1 MQRKKLLA
9 LEINKNRADVPAMQ
23 AVVEF
28 QHKDKYGNYTT
39 HEYNYVYDA
48 FIDEST
54 GEKTLIVDMFKPAPG
69 AEFLYRLFIGKNKQG
84 DDKWFI
90 VKSDGTVSESSLPVD
105 YYCRYCRR
113 FYYQFSADTDKVID
127 EYLSD
132 TKSYAKSY
140 AKGKGIKKIIAWQK
154 AVRQK
159 RLKDK
164 YQKIKDSISYELAE
178 IRPLP
183 QSVHKW
189 IDNTVMAYSRYM
201 FYDANG
207 KKQTTARCSCC
218 GNTVTINKVCSGDK
232 VTCPSC
238 NKKCTAKPYRK
249 YLNSNGFCN
258 RETIMYLQPFK
269 GTRFCVREF
278 MVVYIYTHGRINPHI
293 RIKELVR
300 TTCDFD
306 GQEMRVQEQYTYDE
320 DYKGGDW
327 RKGFCKSVDSSLQ
340 LYPGTLNKIFK
351 RVKGFNKWH
360 IDYGKI
366 ARLCNPIAF
375 EKLYNAVN
383 QVASLNNIIDN
394 GLINLAR
401 DVITYTYRCT
411 EFDLAK
417 GSLRKS
423 FGITKDD
430 LKILKQL
437 NPKLYE
443 FKLYKAYKQTGRKI
457 DIEELKEFFA
467 IRSMIDCD
475 VNDMLRILEYSSLR
489 KFCKFFRKWESE
501 NCTSQDKDS
510 WWDPRRAFFRDYKDY
525 IENATLLEYDLS
537 NLEVLY
543 PKNFKQAHDLASD
556 IVNDKNF
563 SEGELPQIARQYEK
577 YSNLYSYEDKD
588 FCIMP
593 PIRHNDL
600 KDEGKTLCHC
610 VATYAKRV
618 ATGKTIIL
626 FVRKT
631 SEKEKPY
638 FTLEL
643 NPVTLRIEQCRG
655 FENCSYPNEVK
666 KFMDKWYKTKIEPLI
681 RSKGKCQTTA
691 T

>member
-9 LEINKNRADVPAMQ
+9 LPLNKNREDVPVMQ

-28 QHKDKYGNYTT
+28 QHTDPWGNNYISNK
-39 HEYNYVYDA
+39 YNYVYDA
-48 FIDEST
+48 FLDTST
-54 GEKTLIVDMFKPAPG
+54 GENTLIVDVFSPAPD
-69 AEFLYRLFIGKNKQG
+69 AKFCYRLLIGKNKQG
-84 DDKWFI
+84 NDKWLTI
-90 VKSDGTVSESSLPVD
+90 DSKGEVSEKSLYMG
-105 YYCRYCRR
+105 YYYNK
-113 FYYQFSADTDKVID
+113 FYYPFSAETDKIID
-127 EYLSD
+127 DYLAD
-132 TKSYAKSY
+132 TSSY
-140 AKGKGIKKIIAWQK
+140 AKGKGIEKIIAWQS

-183 QSVHKW
+183 QAVYKW

-207 KKQTTARCSCC
+207 KKQTTARCSVC
-218 GNTVTINKVCSGDK
+218 GNEVTINKVRSGDK
-232 VTCPSC
+232 VTCPVC
-238 NKKCTAKPYRK
+238 HKKCTAKPYRK

-269 GTRFCVREF
+269 GTRFCAREF
-278 MVVYIYTHGRINPHI
+278 VIEYDYSYGRIKPVI
-293 RIKELVR
+293 SMQELSR

-327 RKGFCKSVDSSLQ
+327 RKDFCRSVNSSLP

-360 IDYGKI
+360 IDYGRI
-366 ARLCNPIAF
+366 ARLCNPVGC
-375 EKLYNAVN
+375 ENLYNAVN

-443 FKLYKAYKQTGRKI
+443 FKLYKAYKQAGRKI

-489 KFCKFFRKWESE
+489 KFCQFFRRWENG
-501 NCTSQDKDS
+501 NCAKQYDS
-510 WWDPRRAFFRDYKDY
+510 YYWDPRRTFFRDYKDY

-593 PIRHNDL
+593 PVRHNDL

-643 NPVTLRIEQCRG
+643 NPVTLGIEQCRG

-666 KFMDKWYKTKIEPLI
+666 KFMDKWYKTKIESLK
-681 RSKGKCQTTA
+681 RSKEKCQTTA
-691 T
+691 A

>member
-1 MQRKKLLA
+1 MQKKKLTA
-9 LEINKNRADVPAMQ
+9 LPIDKNREDVPVMQ

-28 QHKDKYGNYTT
+28 QHTDLWGNNYTSNK
-39 HEYNYVYDA
+39 YNYVYDA
-48 FIDEST
+48 FLDTSA
-54 GEKTLIVDMFKPAPG
+54 GENTLIVDVFSPAPD
-69 AEFLYRLFIGKNKQG
+69 AKFCYRLLIGKNKQG
-84 DDKWFI
+84 NDKWFI
-90 VKSDGTVSESSLPVD
+90 IDSKGEVSERSLD
-105 YYCRYCRR
+105 GGCYYNK
-113 FYYQFSADTDKVID
+113 FYYPFSAETDKVID
-127 EYLSD
+127 DYLAD
-132 TKSYAKSY
+132 TSSY
-140 AKGKGIKKIIAWQK
+140 AKGKGIEKIIAWQK

-159 RLKDK
+159 RFKDK

-183 QSVHKW
+183 QAVHKW

-201 FYDANG
+201 FYDSNG
-207 KKQTTARCSCC
+207 KKQTTAKCSVC
-218 GNTVTINKVCSGDK
+218 GNEVTINKVRSGDK
-232 VTCPSC
+232 VTCPAC
-238 NKKCTAKPYRK
+238 HKKCTAKPYRK

-258 RETIMYLQPFK
+258 RKTIMYLQPFK
-269 GTRFCVREF
+269 GTRFCAREF
-278 MVVYIYTHGRINPHI
+278 VIEYDYSYGRIKPVI
-293 RIKELVR
+293 SMQELSR

-306 GQEMRVQEQYTYDE
+306 GQEMRAQEQYTYDE

-327 RKGFCKSVDSSLQ
+327 RKDFCRSVNSSLP

-360 IDYGKI
+360 IDYGRI
-366 ARLCNPIAF
+366 ARLCNPVGC
-375 EKLYNAVN
+375 ENLYNAVN

-510 WWDPRRAFFRDYKDY
+510 WWDPRRTFFRDYKDY

-593 PIRHNDL
+593 PVRHNDL

-643 NPVTLRIEQCRG
+643 NPVTLRIKQCRG

-681 RSKGKCQTTA
+681 RSKEKCQTTA
-691 T
+691 A

>member
-9 LEINKNRADVPAMQ
+9 LEINKNRADIPVMQ

-39 HEYNYVYDA
+39 HKYNYVYDA

-54 GEKTLIVDMFKPAPG
+54 GEKTLIIDMFKLAPV

-105 YYCRYCRR
+105 YYCRQ
-113 FYYQFSADTDKVID
+113 FYYPFSADTDNVID

-132 TKSYAKSY
+132 TKSYAK
-140 AKGKGIKKIIAWQK
+140 GKGIRKIIAWQK

-201 FYDANG
+201 FYDANS
-207 KKQTTARCSCC
+207 KKQTTARCSVC
-218 GNTVTINKVCSGDK
+218 GNEVTIKNVRSGDK
-232 VTCPSC
+232 VTCPIC
-238 NKKCTAKPYRK
+238 HKKCTAKPYRK

-269 GTRFCVREF
+269 GTRFCAREF
-278 MVVYIYTHGRINPHI
+278 IVNYAYIQGRIKP
-293 RIKELVR
+293 RIIMQELSR

-306 GQEMRVQEQYTYDE
+306 GQEMRVQEQYTYDKN
-320 DYKGGDW
+320 YKGGDW
-327 RKGFCKSVDSSLQ
+327 RKDFCRSVNLSLP

-360 IDYGKI
+360 IDYGRI
-366 ARLCNPIAF
+366 ARLCNPVGC
-375 EKLYNAVN
+375 ENLYNAVN

-437 NPKLYE
+437 NPKLCE

-457 DIEELKEFFA
+457 DIEELKEFFV

-475 VNDMLRILEYSSLR
+475 VNDILRILEYSSLR
-489 KFCKFFRKWESE
+489 KFCQFFRRWESE
-501 NCTSQDKDS
+501 NCAKPYDNYYYWDS
-510 WWDPRRAFFRDYKDY
+510 RRTFFRDYKDY

-556 IVNDKNF
+556 IVNDKKF

-593 PIRHNDL
+593 PRRHNDL
-600 KDEGKTLCHC
+600 KNEGKTLCHC
-610 VATYAKRV
+610 VATYAKKV
-618 ATGKTIIL
+618 ATEKTIIL

-666 KFMDKWYKTKIEPLI
+666 KFMDKWYKTKIEPLK
-681 RSKGKCQTTA
+681 RSKEKCQTA
-691 T
+691 AA

>member
-1 MQRKKLLA
+1 
-9 LEINKNRADVPAMQ
+9 
-23 AVVEF
+23 
-28 QHKDKYGNYTT
+28 
-39 HEYNYVYDA
+39 
-48 FIDEST
+48 
-54 GEKTLIVDMFKPAPG
+54 
-69 AEFLYRLFIGKNKQG
+69 
-84 DDKWFI
+84 
-90 VKSDGTVSESSLPVD
+90 
-105 YYCRYCRR
+105 
-113 FYYQFSADTDKVID
+113 
-127 EYLSD
+127 
-132 TKSYAKSY
+132 
-140 AKGKGIKKIIAWQK
+140 
-154 AVRQK
+154 
-159 RLKDK
+159 
-164 YQKIKDSISYELAE
+164 
-178 IRPLP
+178 
-183 QSVHKW
+183 
-189 IDNTVMAYSRYM
+189 MAYSRYM
-201 FYDANG
+201 FYDANS
-207 KKQTTARCSCC
+207 KKQTTARCSVC
-218 GNTVTINKVCSGDK
+218 GNEVTINKVRSGDK
-232 VTCPSC
+232 VTCPVC
-238 NKKCTAKPYRK
+238 HKKCTAKPYRK

-269 GTRFCVREF
+269 GTRFCAREF
-278 MVVYIYTHGRINPHI
+278 IIEYYYDCGRINPYI

-327 RKGFCKSVDSSLQ
+327 QKGFYKSVNSSLQ

-383 QVASLNNIIDN
+383 KVASLNNIINN

-401 DVITYTYRCT
+401 DVITYRYNGNIDGY
-411 EFDLAK
+411 DLTK
-417 GSLRKS
+417 GSLSKS

-430 LKILKQL
+430 LKILKHL
-437 NPKLYE
+437 NPGILE
-443 FKLYKAYKQTGRKI
+443 LQLYKAYQQTGRKI
-457 DIEELKEFFA
+457 DIEELKEFFTINA
-467 IRSMIDCD
+467 MINCG
-475 VNDMLRILEYSSLR
+475 VNDMRRILEHSSLR
-489 KFCKFFRKWESE
+489 KFCQFFRRWENG
-501 NCTSQDKDS
+501 NCAKQYDS
-510 WWDPRRAFFRDYKDY
+510 YYWDQRRTFFRDYKDY

-577 YSNLYSYEDKD
+577 YRNLYSYEDKD

-593 PIRHNDL
+593 PVRHNDL
-600 KDEGKTLCHC
+600 KNEGKTLCHC
-610 VATYAKRV
+610 VATYAKKV
-618 ATGKTIIL
+618 ATEKTIIL
-626 FVRKT
+626 FIRKT

-655 FENCSYPNEVK
+655 FENCSYPNKVK
-666 KFMDKWYKTKIEPLI
+666 KFMDKWYKTKIEPLKTLK
-681 RSKGKCQTTA
+681 RSKEKCQTTA

>member
-9 LEINKNRADVPAMQ
+9 LEINKNRADIPAMQ
-23 AVVEF
+23 AIVEF
-28 QHKDKYGNYTT
+28 QHKDKYVNYTT

-54 GEKTLIVDMFKPAPG
+54 GEKTLIVDIFKPAPA
-69 AEFLYRLFIGKNKQG
+69 AEFIYRLFIGKNKQG

-105 YYCRYCRR
+105 YYYNRI
-113 FYYQFSADTDKVID
+113 YYPFSAETNKVID
-127 EYLSD
+127 DYLAD
-132 TKSYAKSY
+132 TSSY
-140 AKGKGIKKIIAWQK
+140 AKGKGIGKIIAWQK

-183 QSVHKW
+183 QAVHKW

-201 FYDANG
+201 FYDSNG
-207 KKQTTARCSCC
+207 KKQTTAKCSVC
-218 GNTVTINKVCSGDK
+218 GNEVTINKVRSGDK
-232 VTCPSC
+232 VTCPAC
-238 NKKCTAKPYRK
+238 HKKCTAKPYRK

-258 RETIMYLQPFK
+258 RKTIMYLQPFK
-269 GTRFCVREF
+269 GTRFCAREF
-278 MVVYIYTHGRINPHI
+278 VIEYDYSYGRIKPVI
-293 RIKELVR
+293 SMQELSR

-306 GQEMRVQEQYTYDE
+306 GQEMRAQEQYTYDE

-327 RKGFCKSVDSSLQ
+327 RKDFCRSVNSSLP

-360 IDYGKI
+360 IDYGRI
-366 ARLCNPIAF
+366 ARLCNPVGC
-375 EKLYNAVN
+375 ENLYNAVN

-437 NPKLYE
+437 NTKLYE

-510 WWDPRRAFFRDYKDY
+510 WWDPRRTFFRDYKDY

-537 NLEVLY
+537 NSEVLF
-543 PKNFKQAHDLASD
+543 PKDLKQAHDLAYS
-556 IVNDKNF
+556 IINDKELKNA
-563 SEGELPQIARQYEK
+563 ELPQIARQYK
-577 YSNLYSYEDKD
+577 SYSNLYSYEDKNY
-588 FCIMP
+588 CIMP
-593 PIRHNDL
+593 PSSHNDL
-600 KDEGKTLCHC
+600 KNEGKTLCHC

-618 ATGKTIIL
+618 AVGSTIIL
-626 FVRKT
+626 FIRKT
-631 SEKEKPY
+631 SEKDKPY

-643 NPVTLRIEQCRG
+643 NPMTYEIEQCRG
-655 FENCSYPNEVK
+655 LRNCAYPKEVK
-666 KFMDKWYKTKIEPLI
+666 DFMDKWYKTKIEPLK
-681 RSKGKCQTTA
+681 RSKEKCQTTA
-691 T
+691 A

>member
-9 LEINKNRADVPAMQ
+9 LEINKNRADIPVMQ

-28 QHKDKYGNYTT
+28 QHKDKYCNYTT
-39 HEYNYVYDA
+39 HKYNYVYDA

-54 GEKTLIVDMFKPAPG
+54 SEKTLIVDMFKPAPA

-105 YYCRYCRR
+105 YYYHQ
-113 FYYQFSADTDKVID
+113 FYYPFNADTDKVID

-132 TKSYAKSY
+132 TKSYAK
-140 AKGKGIKKIIAWQK
+140 GKGIEKIIAWQK

-183 QSVHKW
+183 QAVHKW

-201 FYDANG
+201 FYDSNG
-207 KKQTTARCSCC
+207 KKQTTARCSVC
-218 GNTVTINKVCSGDK
+218 GNEVTINKVRSGDK
-232 VTCPSC
+232 VTCPVC
-238 NKKCTAKPYRK
+238 HKKCTAKPYRK

-269 GTRFCVREF
+269 GTRFCAREF
-278 MVVYIYTHGRINPHI
+278 VIEYDYSYGRIKPVI
-293 RIKELVR
+293 SMQELSR

-306 GQEMRVQEQYTYDE
+306 GQEMRAQEQYKYDE
-320 DYKGGDW
+320 NYKGGDW
-327 RKGFCKSVDSSLQ
+327 RKDFCRSVNSSLP

-366 ARLCNPIAF
+366 ARLCNPVGC
-375 EKLYNAVN
+375 ENLYNAVN

-475 VNDMLRILEYSSLR
+475 VNDMLRILEYSSPR

-501 NCTSQDKDS
+501 NCTSKDKDS
-510 WWDPRRAFFRDYKDY
+510 WWDPRRTFFRDYKDY

-593 PIRHNDL
+593 PVRHNDL

-655 FENCSYPNEVK
+655 FGNCSYPNEVK

-681 RSKGKCQTTA
+681 RSKEKCQTTA
-691 T
+691 A

>member
-1 MQRKKLLA
+1 MQKKKLTA
-9 LEINKNRADVPAMQ
+9 LPIDKNREDVPVMQ

-28 QHKDKYGNYTT
+28 QHTDLWGNNYTSNK
-39 HEYNYVYDA
+39 YNYVYDA
-48 FIDEST
+48 FLDTST
-54 GEKTLIVDMFKPAPG
+54 GENTLIVDVFSPAPD
-69 AEFLYRLFIGKNKQG
+69 AEFCYRLLIGKNKQG
-84 DDKWFI
+84 NDKWFI
-90 VKSDGTVSESSLPVD
+90 IDSKGEVSERSLD
-105 YYCRYCRR
+105 GGCYYNK
-113 FYYQFSADTDKVID
+113 FYYPFSAETDKVID
-127 EYLSD
+127 DYLAD
-132 TKSYAKSY
+132 TSSY
-140 AKGKGIKKIIAWQK
+140 AKGKGIGKIIAWQK

-183 QSVHKW
+183 QAVHKW

-201 FYDANG
+201 FYDSNG
-207 KKQTTARCSCC
+207 KKQTTARCSVC
-218 GNTVTINKVCSGDK
+218 GNKVTINKVRNGDK
-232 VTCPSC
+232 VTCPVC
-238 NKKCTAKPYRK
+238 HKKCTAKPYRK

-269 GTRFCVREF
+269 GTRFCAREF
-278 MVVYIYTHGRINPHI
+278 VIEYDYSYGRIKPVI
-293 RIKELVR
+293 SMQELSR

-306 GQEMRVQEQYTYDE
+306 GQEMRAQEQYTYDE

-327 RKGFCKSVDSSLQ
+327 RKNFCRSVNSSLP

-360 IDYGKI
+360 IDYGRI
-366 ARLCNPIAF
+366 ARLCNPVGC
-375 EKLYNAVN
+375 ENLYNAVN

-457 DIEELKEFFA
+457 GIEELKEFFA
-467 IRSMIDCD
+467 IRSMIGCD

-489 KFCKFFRKWESE
+489 KFCQFFRRWESE
-501 NCTSQDKDS
+501 NCAKPYDNYYYF
-510 WWDPRRAFFRDYKDY
+510 DPRRIFFGDYKDY
-525 IENATLLEYDLS
+525 IENAALLEYDLT

-593 PIRHNDL
+593 PVRHNDL

-655 FENCSYPNEVK
+655 FGNCSYPNEVK

-681 RSKGKCQTTA
+681 RSKEKCQTTA
-691 T
+691 A

>member
-28 QHKDKYGNYTT
+28 QHKGKDVNYTT
-39 HEYNYVYDA
+39 HQYNYVYDA

-54 GEKTLIVDMFKPAPG
+54 GEKTLIVDMFKPAPA

-105 YYCRYCRR
+105 YYYHQ
-113 FYYQFSADTDKVID
+113 FYYPFNADTDKVID
-127 EYLSD
+127 EYLLN
-132 TKSYAKSY
+132 TNSY
-140 AKGKGIKKIIAWQK
+140 AKGKGIEKIIAWQK
-154 AVRQK
+154 AVREK
-159 RLKDK
+159 RLKAK

-201 FYDANG
+201 FYDVNR
-207 KKQTTARCSCC
+207 KKQTTARCSVC
-218 GNTVTINKVCSGDK
+218 GNEVTINKVRSGDK
-232 VTCPSC
+232 VTCPAC
-238 NKKCTAKPYRK
+238 HKKCTAKPYRK

-269 GTRFCVREF
+269 GTRFCAREF
-278 MVVYIYTHGRINPHI
+278 VIEYDYSYGRIKPVI
-293 RIKELVR
+293 SMQELSR

-306 GQEMRVQEQYTYDE
+306 GQEMRAQEQYIYDE

-327 RKGFCKSVDSSLQ
+327 RKDFYRSVNSKFAT
-340 LYPGTLNKIFK
+340 YPGTLNKIFK

-366 ARLCNPIAF
+366 ARLCNPVGC
-375 EKLYNAVN
+375 ENLYNAVN
-383 QVASLNNIIDN
+383 RVASLNNIIDN

-475 VNDMLRILEYSSLR
+475 VNDILRILEYSSLR
-489 KFCKFFRKWESE
+489 KFCQFFRRWESE
-501 NCTSQDKDS
+501 NCTKPYDNYYY
-510 WWDPRRAFFRDYKDY
+510 WDPRRTFFGDYKDY

-556 IVNDKNF
+556 IVNDKKF

-593 PIRHNDL
+593 PRRHNDL
-600 KDEGKTLCHC
+600 KNEGKTLCHC
-610 VATYAKRV
+610 VATYAKKV
-618 ATGKTIIL
+618 ATEKTIIL

-631 SEKEKPY
+631 NEKEKPY

-666 KFMDKWYKTKIEPLI
+666 KFMDKWYKTKIEPLK
-681 RSKGKCQTTA
+681 RSKEKCQTA
-691 T
+691 AA

>member
-1 MQRKKLLA
+1 MQKKKLTA
-9 LEINKNRADVPAMQ
+9 LPIDKNREDVPVTQ

-28 QHKDKYGNYTT
+28 QHTDLWGNNYTSNK
-39 HEYNYVYDA
+39 YNYVYDA
-48 FIDEST
+48 FLDTST
-54 GEKTLIVDMFKPAPG
+54 GENTLIVDVFSPAPD
-69 AEFLYRLFIGKNKQG
+69 AKFCYRLLIGKNKQG
-84 DDKWFI
+84 NDKWLTI
-90 VKSDGTVSESSLPVD
+90 DSKGEVSEKSLYMG
-105 YYCRYCRR
+105 YYYNK
-113 FYYQFSADTDKVID
+113 FYFPFSAETDKIID
-127 EYLSD
+127 DYLAD
-132 TKSYAKSY
+132 TSSY
-140 AKGKGIKKIIAWQK
+140 AKGKGIEKIIAWQS

-183 QSVHKW
+183 QAVYKW

-207 KKQTTARCSCC
+207 KKQTTARCSVC
-218 GNTVTINKVCSGDK
+218 GNEVTINKVRSGDK
-232 VTCPSC
+232 VTCPVC
-238 NKKCTAKPYRK
+238 HKKCTAKPYRK

-269 GTRFCVREF
+269 GTRFCAREF
-278 MVVYIYTHGRINPHI
+278 VIEYDYSYGRIKPVI
-293 RIKELVR
+293 SMQELSR

-327 RKGFCKSVDSSLQ
+327 RKDFCRSVNSSLP

-360 IDYGKI
+360 IDYDRI
-366 ARLCNPIAF
+366 ARLCNPVGC
-375 EKLYNAVN
+375 ENLYNAVN

-394 GLINLAR
+394 DLINLAR

-510 WWDPRRAFFRDYKDY
+510 WWDPRRTFFRDYKDY

-537 NLEVLY
+537 NSEVLF
-543 PKNFKQAHDLASD
+543 PKDLKQAHDLAYS
-556 IVNDKNF
+556 IINDKELKNA
-563 SEGELPQIARQYEK
+563 ELPQIARQYK
-577 YSNLYSYEDKD
+577 SYSNLYSYEDKNY
-588 FCIMP
+588 CIMP
-593 PIRHNDL
+593 PSRHNDL
-600 KDEGKTLCHC
+600 KNEGKTLCHC

-618 ATGKTIIL
+618 AVGSTIIL
-626 FVRKT
+626 FIRKT
-631 SEKEKPY
+631 SEKDKPY

-643 NPVTLRIEQCRG
+643 NPMTYEIEQCRG
-655 FENCSYPNEVK
+655 LRNCAYPKEVK
-666 KFMDKWYKTKIEPLI
+666 DFMDKWYKTKIEPLK
-681 RSKGKCQTTA
+681 RSKEKCQTTA
-691 T
+691 A

>member
-28 QHKDKYGNYTT
+28 QHKGKYVNYTT
-39 HEYNYVYDA
+39 HQYNYVYDA

-105 YYCRYCRR
+105 YYYRQ

-132 TKSYAKSY
+132 TKSYAK
-140 AKGKGIKKIIAWQK
+140 GKGIKKIIAWQK
-154 AVRQK
+154 AVREK

-201 FYDANG
+201 FYDANS
-207 KKQTTARCSCC
+207 KKQTTARCSVC
-218 GNTVTINKVCSGDK
+218 GNEVTINKVRSGDK
-232 VTCPSC
+232 VTCPVC
-238 NKKCTAKPYRK
+238 HKKCTAKPYRK

-269 GTRFCVREF
+269 GTRFCAREF
-278 MVVYIYTHGRINPHI
+278 IVVYIYTPGKIKPYI

-300 TTCDFD
+300 KTCDFD
-306 GQEMRVQEQYTYDE
+306 GQEMRAQEQYTYDE

-327 RKGFCKSVDSSLQ
+327 RKGFYKSVNSSLQ

-366 ARLCNPIAF
+366 ARLYNPIAF

-383 QVASLNNIIDN
+383 KVASLNNIINN

-467 IRSMIDCD
+467 ICSMIDCD

-501 NCTSQDKDS
+501 NCTSQDKGS
-510 WWDPRRAFFRDYKDY
+510 WWDPRRHFFSDYKDY
-525 IENATLLEYDLS
+525 IRNATLLEYDLS
-537 NLEVLY
+537 NSEVLF
-543 PKNFKQAHDLASD
+543 PKNLKQAHDLAYS
-556 IVNDKNF
+556 IINDKELKNA
-563 SEGELPQIARQYEK
+563 ELPQIARQYES
-577 YSNLYSYEDKD
+577 YSNLYSYEDKNY
-588 FCIMP
+588 CIMP
-593 PIRHNDL
+593 PSRHNDL
-600 KDEGKTLCHC
+600 KNEGKTLSHC

-618 ATGKTIIL
+618 AVGSTIIL
-626 FVRKT
+626 FIRKT

-655 FENCSYPNEVK
+655 FGNCSYPNEVK

-681 RSKGKCQTTA
+681 RSKEKCQTTA
-691 T
+691 A

>member
-9 LEINKNRADVPAMQ
+9 LEINKNRADIPVMQ

-28 QHKDKYGNYTT
+28 QHKDKYVNYTT

-105 YYCRYCRR
+105 YYYRQ
-113 FYYQFSADTDKVID
+113 FYYPFSAETDKVID
-127 EYLSD
+127 DYLAD
-132 TKSYAKSY
+132 TSSY
-140 AKGKGIKKIIAWQK
+140 AKGKGIVKIIAWQK

-201 FYDANG
+201 FYDANR
-207 KKQTTARCSCC
+207 KKHTTARCSVC
-218 GNTVTINKVCSGDK
+218 GNEVTINKVRSGDK
-232 VTCPSC
+232 VTCPVC
-238 NKKCTAKPYRK
+238 HKKCTAKPYRK

-269 GTRFCVREF
+269 DTRFCAREF
-278 MVVYIYTHGRINPHI
+278 TVVYFYTPGEIKPRI

-306 GQEMRVQEQYTYDE
+306 GQKMRVQEQYTYDKN
-320 DYKGGDW
+320 YKGGDW
-327 RKGFCKSVDSSLQ
+327 RKDFCRSVNSSLQ

-467 IRSMIDCD
+467 IRSMIGCD

-489 KFCKFFRKWESE
+489 KFCKFFRKWENE

-510 WWDPRRAFFRDYKDY
+510 WWDPRRTFFRDYKDY

-556 IVNDKNF
+556 IVNDKEF

-588 FCIMP
+588 FCIMQP
-593 PIRHNDL
+593 RRHNDL
-600 KDEGKTLCHC
+600 KNEGKTLCHC
-610 VATYAKRV
+610 VATYAKKV
-618 ATGKTIIL
+618 ATEKTIIL
-626 FVRKT
+626 FIRKM

-655 FENCSYPNEVK
+655 FDNCSYPNEVK
-666 KFMDKWYKTKIEPLI
+666 KFIDKWYKTKIEPMI

-691 T
+691 A

>member
-9 LEINKNRADVPAMQ
+9 LGINKNRADVPAKQ

-28 QHKDKYGNYTT
+28 QHKGEYGNYTT

-54 GEKTLIVDMFKPAPG
+54 CEKTLIVDMFKPAPT

-105 YYCRYCRR
+105 YYCRQ
-113 FYYQFSADTDKVID
+113 FYYPFNAETDNKID
-127 EYLSD
+127 DYLAGTS
-132 TKSYAKSY
+132 SY
-140 AKGKGIKKIIAWQK
+140 AKGKGIGKIIAWQK

-183 QSVHKW
+183 QAVHKW

-207 KKQTTARCSCC
+207 KKQTTARCSVC
-218 GNTVTINKVCSGDK
+218 GNEVTINKVRSGDK
-232 VTCPSC
+232 VTCPVC
-238 NKKCTAKPYRK
+238 HKKCTAKPHRK

-269 GTRFCVREF
+269 GTRFCAREF

-327 RKGFCKSVDSSLQ
+327 RKDFYKSVDSSLQ

-383 QVASLNNIIDN
+383 KVASLNNIINN

-401 DVITYTYRCT
+401 DVITYRYSGNIDGY
-411 EFDLAK
+411 DLTK
-417 GSLRKS
+417 GSLSKS

-430 LKILKQL
+430 LKILKSL
-437 NPKLYE
+437 NVSYRE
-443 FKLYKAYKQTGRKI
+443 FELYKAYQSTGRKI
-457 DIEELKEFFA
+457 DFEELKEFFKVSS
-467 IRSMIDCD
+467 IIDC
-475 VNDMLRILEYSSLR
+475 NTAEMLSILQRSSLR

-510 WWDPRRAFFRDYKDY
+510 WWDPRRTFFRDYKDY

-593 PIRHNDL
+593 PVRHNDL

-681 RSKGKCQTTA
+681 RSKEKCQTTA
-691 T
+691 A

>member
-23 AVVEF
+23 AVVEI
-28 QHKDKYGNYTT
+28 QHKGEYSNYTT
-39 HEYNYVYDA
+39 HKYNYVYDA

-69 AEFLYRLFIGKNKQG
+69 AEFLYRLFVGKNIHG

-105 YYCRYCRR
+105 YYYNRI
-113 FYYQFSADTDKVID
+113 YYPFSADTDRAID
-127 EYLSD
+127 EYLSS
-132 TKSYAKSY
+132 TNLYAQ
-140 AKGKGIKKIIAWQK
+140 GKGIEKIIAWQN
-154 AVRQK
+154 AVREK
-159 RLKDK
+159 RLKAK
-164 YQKIKDSISYELAE
+164 YQKIKDSISYELVE

-183 QSVHKW
+183 QAVHKW
-189 IDNTVMAYSRYM
+189 IDNTVMAHSRYM

-207 KKQTTARCSCC
+207 KKQTTARCSAC
-218 GNTVTINKVCSGDK
+218 GNKVTINKVRSGDK
-232 VTCPSC
+232 VTCPVC
-238 NKKCTAKPYRK
+238 HKKCTAKPYRK

-269 GTRFCVREF
+269 GTRFCAREF
-278 MVVYIYTHGRINPHI
+278 VIKYNYNYGRIKPAI
-293 RIKELVR
+293 SMQERSR

-306 GQEMRVQEQYTYDE
+306 GQEMRVQEQYIYDE
-320 DYKGGDW
+320 NYKGGDW
-327 RKGFCKSVDSSLQ
+327 RKYFCESINSNLQ

-366 ARLCNPIAF
+366 ARLCNPIAV

-383 QVASLNNIIDN
+383 KVASLNNIINN

-437 NPKLYE
+437 NPGILE
-443 FKLYKAYKQTGRKI
+443 LQLYKAYQQTGRKI
-457 DIEELKEFFA
+457 DVEELKEFFTINA
-467 IRSMIDCD
+467 MINSN
-475 VNDMLRILEYSSLR
+475 VNDMLRILEHSSLR
-489 KFCKFFRKWESE
+489 KFCQFFRRWENE
-501 NCTSQDKDS
+501 NCAKQYDNYY
-510 WWDPRRAFFRDYKDY
+510 WDPRRTFFRDYKDY
-525 IENATLLEYDLS
+525 IDNATLLEYDLT

-577 YSNLYSYEDKD
+577 YSSLYSYEDKD

-593 PIRHNDL
+593 PSRHNDL
-600 KDEGKTLCHC
+600 KNEGKTLCHC
-610 VATYAKRV
+610 VATYAKRI
-618 ATGKTIIL
+618 ATEKTIIL
-626 FVRKT
+626 FIRKT
-631 SEKEKPY
+631 SEKEKSY

-655 FENCSYPNEVK
+655 FENCSYPNEVQ
-666 KFMDKWYKTKIEPLI
+666 KFIDKWYKTKIEPLK

-691 T
+691 A

>member
-54 GEKTLIVDMFKPAPG
+54 GEKTLIVDMFKPAPA

-105 YYCRYCRR
+105 YYCRQ
-113 FYYQFSADTDKVID
+113 FYYPFSAETDKVID
-127 EYLSD
+127 DYLAD
-132 TKSYAKSY
+132 TSSY
-140 AKGKGIKKIIAWQK
+140 AKGKGIKKIIAWQS

-218 GNTVTINKVCSGDK
+218 GNTVIINKVCSGDK
-232 VTCPSC
+232 VTCPIC
-238 NKKCTAKPYRK
+238 HKKCTAKPYRK

-269 GTRFCVREF
+269 GTRFCAREF
-278 MVVYIYTHGRINPHI
+278 VIEYNYSYGRIKPFI
-293 RIKELVR
+293 SMQELSR

-306 GQEMRVQEQYTYDE
+306 GQEMRVQKQYTYGE
-320 DYKGGDW
+320 NYKGGDW
-327 RKGFCKSVDSSLQ
+327 RKDFCRSVNSSLP

-360 IDYGKI
+360 IDYGRI
-366 ARLCNPIAF
+366 ARLCNPVGC
-375 EKLYNAVN
+375 ENLYNAVN
-383 QVASLNNIIDN
+383 RVASLNNIIDN

-417 GSLRKS
+417 GSLKKS

-475 VNDMLRILEYSSLR
+475 VNDILRILEYSSLR
-489 KFCKFFRKWESE
+489 KFCQFFRRWESE
-501 NCTSQDKDS
+501 NCAKPYDNYYY
-510 WWDPRRAFFRDYKDY
+510 WDPRRTFFRDYKDY

-556 IVNDKNF
+556 IVNDKEF

-593 PIRHNDL
+593 PVRHNDL
-600 KDEGKTLCHC
+600 KNEGKTLCHC
-610 VATYAKRV
+610 VATYAKKV
-618 ATGKTIIL
+618 ATEKTIIL

-631 SEKEKPY
+631 NEKEKPY

-666 KFMDKWYKTKIEPLI
+666 KFMDKWYKTKIEPLK
-681 RSKGKCQTTA
+681 RSKEKCQTA
-691 T
+691 AA

>member
-28 QHKDKYGNYTT
+28 QHKGKYVNYTT
-39 HEYNYVYDA
+39 HQYNYVYDA

-54 GEKTLIVDMFKPAPG
+54 GEKTLIVDMFKPAPA

-105 YYCRYCRR
+105 YYCNQ

-132 TKSYAKSY
+132 TKSYAK
-140 AKGKGIKKIIAWQK
+140 GKGIKKIIAWQK
-154 AVRQK
+154 AVREK

-183 QSVHKW
+183 QAVHKW

-201 FYDANG
+201 FYDANS
-207 KKQTTARCSCC
+207 KKQTTARCSVC
-218 GNTVTINKVCSGDK
+218 GNEVTINKVRSGDK
-232 VTCPSC
+232 VTCPVC
-238 NKKCTAKPYRK
+238 HKKCTAKPYRK

-269 GTRFCVREF
+269 GTRFCAREF
-278 MVVYIYTHGRINPHI
+278 IIEYYYDCGRINPYI

-327 RKGFCKSVDSSLQ
+327 RNGFYKSVNSSLQ

-383 QVASLNNIIDN
+383 KVASLNNIINN

-401 DVITYTYRCT
+401 DVITYRYNGNIDGY
-411 EFDLAK
+411 DLTK
-417 GSLRKS
+417 GSLSKS

-430 LKILKQL
+430 LKILKHL
-437 NPKLYE
+437 NPGILE
-443 FKLYKAYKQTGRKI
+443 LQLYKAYQQTGRKI
-457 DIEELKEFFA
+457 DIEELKEFFTINA
-467 IRSMIDCD
+467 MINCG
-475 VNDMLRILEYSSLR
+475 VNDMRRILEHSSLR
-489 KFCKFFRKWESE
+489 KFCQFFRRWENG
-501 NCTSQDKDS
+501 NCAKQYDS
-510 WWDPRRAFFRDYKDY
+510 YYWDQRRTFFRDYKDY

-577 YSNLYSYEDKD
+577 YRNLYSYEDKD

-593 PIRHNDL
+593 PVRHNDL
-600 KDEGKTLCHC
+600 KNEGKTLCHC
-610 VATYAKRV
+610 VATYAKKV
-618 ATGKTIIL
+618 ATEKTIIL
-626 FVRKT
+626 FIRKT

-655 FENCSYPNEVK
+655 FENCSYPNKVK
-666 KFMDKWYKTKIEPLI
+666 KFMDKWYKTKIEPLKTLK
-681 RSKGKCQTTA
+681 RSKEKCQTTEA
-691 T
+691 

>member
-9 LEINKNRADVPAMQ
+9 LEINKKRADVPAMQ

-28 QHKDKYGNYTT
+28 QHKDKYVNYTT
-39 HEYNYVYDA
+39 HQYNYVYDA

-54 GEKTLIVDMFKPAPG
+54 GEKTLIVDMFKPAPA

-84 DDKWFI
+84 NDKWFI
-90 VKSDGTVSESSLPVD
+90 IDSKGEVSERSLD
-105 YYCRYCRR
+105 GGCYYNK
-113 FYYQFSADTDKVID
+113 FYYPFSAETDKVID
-127 EYLSD
+127 DYLAD
-132 TKSYAKSY
+132 TSSY
-140 AKGKGIKKIIAWQK
+140 AKGKGIGKIIAWQK

-183 QSVHKW
+183 QAVHKW

-201 FYDANG
+201 FYDSNG
-207 KKQTTARCSCC
+207 KKQTTARCSVC
-218 GNTVTINKVCSGDK
+218 GNKVTINKVRNGDK
-232 VTCPSC
+232 VTCPVC
-238 NKKCTAKPYRK
+238 HKKCTAKPYRK

-269 GTRFCVREF
+269 GTRFCAREF
-278 MVVYIYTHGRINPHI
+278 VIEYDYSYGRIKPVI
-293 RIKELVR
+293 SMQELSR

-306 GQEMRVQEQYTYDE
+306 GQEMRAQEQYTYDKN
-320 DYKGGDW
+320 YKGGDW
-327 RKGFCKSVDSSLQ
+327 RKDFCRSVNSSLP

-360 IDYGKI
+360 IDYGRI
-366 ARLCNPIAF
+366 ARLCNPVGY
-375 EKLYNAVN
+375 ENLYNAVN

-417 GSLRKS
+417 GPLRKS

-510 WWDPRRAFFRDYKDY
+510 WWDPRRTFFRDYKDY

-593 PIRHNDL
+593 PVRHNDL

-681 RSKGKCQTTA
+681 RSKEKCQTTA
-691 T
+691 A

>member
-28 QHKDKYGNYTT
+28 QHKDKYVNYTT

-48 FIDEST
+48 FVDEST

-90 VKSDGTVSESSLPVD
+90 VDSKGEVSEKSLYTG
-105 YYCRYCRR
+105 YYYNK
-113 FYYQFSADTDKVID
+113 FYYSFSAETDKIID
-127 EYLSD
+127 DYLAD
-132 TKSYAKSY
+132 TSSY
-140 AKGKGIKKIIAWQK
+140 AKGKGIGKIIAWQN

-183 QSVHKW
+183 QAVYKW

-207 KKQTTARCSCC
+207 KKQTTARCSVCC
-218 GNTVTINKVCSGDK
+218 NEVTINKVRSGDK
-232 VTCPSC
+232 VTCPVC
-238 NKKCTAKPYRK
+238 HKKCTAKPYRK

-269 GTRFCVREF
+269 GTRFCAREF
-278 MVVYIYTHGRINPHI
+278 VIEYDYSYGRIKPLI
-293 RIKELVR
+293 SMQELSR
-300 TTCDFD
+300 TTCDFN

-327 RKGFCKSVDSSLQ
+327 RKDFCRSVNSSLP

-360 IDYGKI
+360 IDYGRI
-366 ARLCNPIAF
+366 ARLCNPVGC
-375 EKLYNAVN
+375 ENLYNAVN

-394 GLINLAR
+394 CLINLAR

-467 IRSMIDCD
+467 IRSMIGCD

-489 KFCKFFRKWESE
+489 KFCQFFRRWESE
-501 NCTSQDKDS
+501 NCTSQDKGS
-510 WWDPRRAFFRDYKDY
+510 WWDPRRHFFSDYKDY
-525 IENATLLEYDLS
+525 IRNATLLEYDLS
-537 NLEVLY
+537 NSEVLF
-543 PKNFKQAHDLASD
+543 PKDLEQAHGLAYS
-556 IVNDKNF
+556 IINDKELKNA
-563 SEGELPQIARQYEK
+563 ELPQIARQYES
-577 YSNLYSYEDKD
+577 YSNLYSYEDKNY
-588 FCIMP
+588 CIMP
-593 PIRHNDL
+593 PSRHNDL
-600 KDEGKTLCHC
+600 KNEGKTLCHC

-618 ATGKTIIL
+618 AVGSTIIL
-626 FVRKT
+626 FIRKT
-631 SEKEKPY
+631 SEKDKPY

-643 NPVTLRIEQCRG
+643 NPMTYEIEQCRG
-655 FENCSYPNEVK
+655 LRNCAYPKEVK
-666 KFMDKWYKTKIEPLI
+666 DFMDKWYKTKIEPLK
-681 RSKGKCQTTA
+681 RSKEKCQTTA
-691 T
+691 A

>member
-90 VKSDGTVSESSLPVD
+90 VKSDSTVSESSLPVD
-105 YYCRYCRR
+105 YYYRQ
-113 FYYQFSADTDKVID
+113 FYYPFSVETNKVID
-127 EYLSD
+127 DYLAD
-132 TKSYAKSY
+132 TSSY
-140 AKGKGIKKIIAWQK
+140 AKGKGIGKIIAWQK

-183 QSVHKW
+183 QAVHKW

-201 FYDANG
+201 FYDSNG
-207 KKQTTARCSCC
+207 KKQTTARCSVC
-218 GNTVTINKVCSGDK
+218 GNEVTINKVRSGDK
-232 VTCPSC
+232 VTCPVC
-238 NKKCTAKPYRK
+238 HKKCTAKPYRK

-269 GTRFCVREF
+269 GTRFCAREF
-278 MVVYIYTHGRINPHI
+278 IIEYYYDCGRINPYI
-293 RIKELVR
+293 WIKELVR

-327 RKGFCKSVDSSLQ
+327 RKDFCRSVNSSLP

-360 IDYGKI
+360 IDYGRI
-366 ARLCNPIAF
+366 ARLCNPVGC
-375 EKLYNAVN
+375 ENLYNAVN
-383 QVASLNNIIDN
+383 KVASLNNIIDN

-443 FKLYKAYKQTGRKI
+443 FELYKAYKQTGRKI

-489 KFCKFFRKWESE
+489 KFCQFFRRWESE
-501 NCTSQDKDS
+501 NCAKPYDNYYYF
-510 WWDPRRAFFRDYKDY
+510 DPRRIFLGDYKDY
-525 IENATLLEYDLS
+525 IENAALLEYDLT

-593 PIRHNDL
+593 PVRHNDL
-600 KDEGKTLCHC
+600 KNEGKTLCHC
-610 VATYAKRV
+610 VATYAKKV
-618 ATGKTIIL
+618 ATEKTIIL
-626 FVRKT
+626 FIRKT

-691 T
+691 A

>member
-9 LEINKNRADVPAMQ
+9 LEINKNRADVPVMQ
-23 AVVEF
+23 AVVEI
-28 QHKDKYGNYTT
+28 QHKGEYSNYTT

-48 FIDEST
+48 FVDEST

-69 AEFLYRLFIGKNKQG
+69 AEFLYRLFVGKNIHD

-90 VKSDGTVSESSLPVD
+90 VKSDGTVSESSLLVD
-105 YYCRYCRR
+105 YYYNRI
-113 FYYQFSADTDKVID
+113 YYPFSADTDRAID
-127 EYLSD
+127 EYLSS
-132 TKSYAKSY
+132 TNLYAQ
-140 AKGKGIKKIIAWQK
+140 GKGIEKIIAWQN
-154 AVRQK
+154 AVREK
-159 RLKDK
+159 RLKAK

-207 KKQTTARCSCC
+207 KKQTTARCSVC
-218 GNTVTINKVCSGDK
+218 GNKVTINKVRSGDK
-232 VTCPSC
+232 VTCPVC
-238 NKKCTAKPYRK
+238 HKKCTAKPYKK
-249 YLNSNGFCN
+249 YTNSHGFCD

-269 GTRFCVREF
+269 GTRFCARKF
-278 MVVYIYTHGRINPHI
+278 MVVYKYTPGE
-293 RIKELVR
+293 IKPCISMQELLR

-320 DYKGGDW
+320 NYKGGDW
-327 RKGFCKSVDSSLQ
+327 RKYFYESINSNLQ

-375 EKLYNAVN
+375 EKLYTAVN
-383 QVASLNNIIDN
+383 KVASLNNIINN

-401 DVITYTYRCT
+401 DVITYRYNCNID
-411 EFDLAK
+411 EYDLTK
-417 GSLRKS
+417 GSLSKS

-430 LKILKQL
+430 LKILKHL
-437 NPKLYE
+437 NPGILE
-443 FKLYKAYKQTGRKI
+443 LQLYKAYQQTGRKI
-457 DIEELKEFFA
+457 DIEELKEFFTINA
-467 IRSMIDCD
+467 MINGS
-475 VNDMLRILEYSSLR
+475 VNDMLRILEHSSLR
-489 KFCKFFRKWESE
+489 KFCQFFRRWENE
-501 NCTSQDKDS
+501 NCAKQYDNYYR
-510 WWDPRRAFFRDYKDY
+510 DPRRTFFRDYKDY
-525 IENATLLEYDLS
+525 IDNATLLEYDLT

-593 PIRHNDL
+593 PVRHNDL
-600 KDEGKTLCHC
+600 KNEGKTLCHC
-610 VATYAKRV
+610 VATYAKRI
-618 ATGKTIIL
+618 ATEKTIIL
-626 FVRKT
+626 FIRKT

-655 FENCSYPNEVK
+655 FENCSYPNEVQ
-666 KFMDKWYKTKIEPLI
+666 KFIDKWYKTKIEPLK

-691 T
+691 A

>member
-9 LEINKNRADVPAMQ
+9 LEINKNRADIPVMQ

-28 QHKDKYGNYTT
+28 QHKDKYVNYTT

-105 YYCRYCRR
+105 YYYRQ
-113 FYYQFSADTDKVID
+113 FYYPFSAETDKVID
-127 EYLSD
+127 DYLAD
-132 TKSYAKSY
+132 TSSY
-140 AKGKGIKKIIAWQK
+140 AKGKGIVKIIAWQK

-201 FYDANG
+201 FYDANR
-207 KKQTTARCSCC
+207 KKHTTARCSVC
-218 GNTVTINKVCSGDK
+218 GNEVTINKVRSGDK
-232 VTCPSC
+232 VTCPVC
-238 NKKCTAKPYRK
+238 HKKCTAKPYRK

-269 GTRFCVREF
+269 DTRFCAREF
-278 MVVYIYTHGRINPHI
+278 TVVYFYTPGEIKPRI

-306 GQEMRVQEQYTYDE
+306 GQKMRVQEQYTYDKN
-320 DYKGGDW
+320 YKGGDW
-327 RKGFCKSVDSSLQ
+327 RKDFCRSVNSSLQ

-467 IRSMIDCD
+467 IRSMIGCD

-489 KFCKFFRKWESE
+489 KFCKFFRKWENE

-510 WWDPRRAFFRDYKDY
+510 WWDPRRTFFRDYKDY

-543 PKNFKQAHDLASD
+543 PKKFKQAHDLASD

-593 PIRHNDL
+593 PRRHNDL
-600 KDEGKTLCHC
+600 KNEGKTLCHC
-610 VATYAKRV
+610 VATYAKKV
-618 ATGKTIIL
+618 ATEKTIIL

-631 SEKEKPY
+631 NEKEKPY

-666 KFMDKWYKTKIEPLI
+666 KFIDKWYKTKIEPLK
-681 RSKGKCQTTA
+681 RSKEKCQTA
-691 T
+691 AA

>member
-1 MQRKKLLA
+1 MQKKKLTA
-9 LEINKNRADVPAMQ
+9 LPIDKNREDVPVMQ

-28 QHKDKYGNYTT
+28 QHTDLWGNNYTSNK
-39 HEYNYVYDA
+39 YNYVYNA
-48 FIDEST
+48 FLDTST
-54 GEKTLIVDMFKPAPG
+54 GENTLIVDVFSPAPD
-69 AEFLYRLFIGKNKQG
+69 AKFCYRLLIGKNKQG
-84 DDKWFI
+84 NDKWFI
-90 VKSDGTVSESSLPVD
+90 IDSKGEVSERSLD
-105 YYCRYCRR
+105 GSCYYNK
-113 FYYQFSADTDKVID
+113 FYYPFNAETDKVID
-127 EYLSD
+127 DYLAD
-132 TKSYAKSY
+132 TSSY
-140 AKGKGIKKIIAWQK
+140 AKGKGIEKIIAWQS

-183 QSVHKW
+183 QAVHKW

-207 KKQTTARCSCC
+207 KKQTTARCSVC
-218 GNTVTINKVCSGDK
+218 GNEVTINKVRSGDK
-232 VTCPSC
+232 VTCPVC
-238 NKKCTAKPYRK
+238 HKKCTAKPYRK

-269 GTRFCVREF
+269 GTRFCAREF
-278 MVVYIYTHGRINPHI
+278 IIEYYYDCGRINPYI
-293 RIKELVR
+293 WIKELVR

-327 RKGFCKSVDSSLQ
+327 RKFFCRSVNSSLP

-360 IDYGKI
+360 IDYGRI
-366 ARLCNPIAF
+366 ARLCNPVGC
-375 EKLYNAVN
+375 ENLYNAVN

-467 IRSMIDCD
+467 IRSIIDCD

-489 KFCKFFRKWESE
+489 KFCQFFRRWESE
-501 NCTSQDKDS
+501 NCVKPYDNYYYF
-510 WWDPRRAFFRDYKDY
+510 DPRRTFFRDYKDY

-556 IVNDKNF
+556 IVNDKKF

-593 PIRHNDL
+593 PRRHNDL
-600 KDEGKTLCHC
+600 KSEGKTLCHC
-610 VATYAKRV
+610 VATYAKKV
-618 ATGKTIIL
+618 ATEKTIIL

-631 SEKEKPY
+631 NEKEKPY

-666 KFMDKWYKTKIEPLI
+666 KFMDKWYKTKIEPLK
-681 RSKGKCQTTA
+681 RSKEKCQTTA
-691 T
+691 A

>member
-28 QHKDKYGNYTT
+28 QHKGKYVNYTT
-39 HEYNYVYDA
+39 HQYNYVYDA

-54 GEKTLIVDMFKPAPG
+54 GEKTLIVDMFKPAPA

-105 YYCRYCRR
+105 YYCNQ

-132 TKSYAKSY
+132 TKSYAK
-140 AKGKGIKKIIAWQK
+140 GKGIKKIIAWQK
-154 AVRQK
+154 AVREK

-183 QSVHKW
+183 QAVHKW

-201 FYDANG
+201 FYDANS
-207 KKQTTARCSCC
+207 KKQTTARCSVC
-218 GNTVTINKVCSGDK
+218 GNEVTINKVRSGDK
-232 VTCPSC
+232 VTCPVC
-238 NKKCTAKPYRK
+238 HKKCTAKPYRK

-269 GTRFCVREF
+269 GTRFCAREF
-278 MVVYIYTHGRINPHI
+278 IIEYYYDCGRINPYI

-327 RKGFCKSVDSSLQ
+327 QKGFYKSVNSSLQ

-383 QVASLNNIIDN
+383 KVASLNNIINN

-401 DVITYTYRCT
+401 DVITYRYNGNIDGY
-411 EFDLAK
+411 DLTK
-417 GSLRKS
+417 GSLSKS

-430 LKILKQL
+430 LKILKHL
-437 NPKLYE
+437 NPGILE
-443 FKLYKAYKQTGRKI
+443 LQLYKAYQQTGRKI
-457 DIEELKEFFA
+457 DIEELKEFFTINA
-467 IRSMIDCD
+467 MINCG
-475 VNDMLRILEYSSLR
+475 VNDMRRILEHSSLR
-489 KFCKFFRKWESE
+489 KFCQFFRRWENG
-501 NCTSQDKDS
+501 NCAKQYDS
-510 WWDPRRAFFRDYKDY
+510 YYWDQRRTFFRDYKDY

-577 YSNLYSYEDKD
+577 YRNLYSYEDKD

-593 PIRHNDL
+593 PVRHNDL
-600 KDEGKTLCHC
+600 KNEGKTLCHC
-610 VATYAKRV
+610 VATYAKKV
-618 ATGKTIIL
+618 ATEKTIIL
-626 FVRKT
+626 FIRKT

-655 FENCSYPNEVK
+655 FENCSYPNKVK
-666 KFMDKWYKTKIEPLI
+666 KFMDKWYKTKIEPLKTLK
-681 RSKGKCQTTA
+681 RSKEKCQTTA

>member
-28 QHKDKYGNYTT
+28 QHKGEYGNYTT
-39 HEYNYVYDA
+39 HKYNYVYDA

-54 GEKTLIVDMFKPAPG
+54 GEKTLIVDMFKPAPA

-105 YYCRYCRR
+105 YYYRQ

-132 TKSYAKSY
+132 TKSYAK
-140 AKGKGIKKIIAWQK
+140 GKGIEKIIAWQK

-207 KKQTTARCSCC
+207 KKQTTARCSVC
-218 GNTVTINKVCSGDK
+218 GNEVTINKVRSGDK
-232 VTCPSC
+232 VTCPVC
-238 NKKCTAKPYRK
+238 HKKCTAKPYRK

-269 GTRFCVREF
+269 GTRFCAREF
-278 MVVYIYTHGRINPHI
+278 IVVYIYTLGKIKPYI

-327 RKGFCKSVDSSLQ
+327 RKDFYKSVNSSLQ

-366 ARLCNPIAF
+366 AKQCNPVGFAN
-375 EKLYNAVN
+375 LYDVVN
-383 QVASLNNIIDN
+383 KVACLPNMLNN
-394 GLINLAR
+394 GLVELAR
-401 DVITYTYRCT
+401 DVIAHRYNTSLY
-411 EFDLAK
+411 DLSK
-417 GSLRKS
+417 GSLSKS

-430 LKILKQL
+430 LKILKPL
-437 NPKLYE
+437 NVSYRE
-443 FKLYKAYKQTGRKI
+443 FELYKAYQSTGRKI
-457 DIEELKEFFA
+457 DFEELKEFFEVSSIINCNTA
-467 IRSMIDCD
+467 E
-475 VNDMLRILEYSSLR
+475 MLSILQRSSLR
-489 KFCKFFRKWESE
+489 KFCQFFRKWESE

-510 WWDPRRAFFRDYKDY
+510 WWDPRRHFFSDYKDY
-525 IENATLLEYDLS
+525 IRNATLLEYDLS
-537 NLEVLY
+537 NSEVLF
-543 PKNFKQAHDLASD
+543 PKNLKQAHDLAYS
-556 IVNDKNF
+556 IINDKELKNA
-563 SEGELPQIARQYEK
+563 ELPQIARQYES
-577 YSNLYSYEDKD
+577 YSNLYSYEDKNY
-588 FCIMP
+588 CIMP
-593 PIRHNDL
+593 PSRHNDL
-600 KDEGKTLCHC
+600 KNEGKTLCHC
-610 VATYAKRV
+610 VATYAKKV
-618 ATGKTIIL
+618 ATEKAIIL
-626 FVRKT
+626 FIRKT

-666 KFMDKWYKTKIEPLI
+666 KFMDKWYKTKIDPLI
-681 RSKGKCQTTA
+681 RSKEKCQTTA
-691 T
+691 A

>member
-1 MQRKKLLA
+1 MQKKKLTA
-9 LEINKNRADVPAMQ
+9 LPIDKNREDVPVMQ

-28 QHKDKYGNYTT
+28 QHTDLWDNNYTSNK
-39 HEYNYVYDA
+39 YNYVYDA
-48 FIDEST
+48 FLDTST
-54 GEKTLIVDMFKPAPG
+54 GENTLIVDVFSPAPD
-69 AEFLYRLFIGKNKQG
+69 AKFCYRLLIGKNKQG
-84 DDKWFI
+84 NDKWLTI
-90 VKSDGTVSESSLPVD
+90 DSKGEVSEKSLYMG
-105 YYCRYCRR
+105 YYYNK
-113 FYYQFSADTDKVID
+113 FYYPFSAETDKIID
-127 EYLSD
+127 DYLAD
-132 TKSYAKSY
+132 TSSY
-140 AKGKGIKKIIAWQK
+140 AKGKGIEKIIAWQS

-183 QSVHKW
+183 QAVHKW

-207 KKQTTARCSCC
+207 KKQTTARCSVC
-218 GNTVTINKVCSGDK
+218 GNEVTINKVRSGDK
-232 VTCPSC
+232 VTCPVC
-238 NKKCTAKPYRK
+238 HKKCTAKPYRK

-269 GTRFCVREF
+269 GTRFCAREF
-278 MVVYIYTHGRINPHI
+278 VIEYDYSYGRIKPVI
-293 RIKELVR
+293 SIQELSRI
-300 TTCDFD
+300 TCDFD

-327 RKGFCKSVDSSLQ
+327 RKDFCRSVNSSLP
-340 LYPGTLNKIFK
+340 LYPGTLNKIFT

-360 IDYGKI
+360 IDYGRI
-366 ARLCNPIAF
+366 ARLCNHVGC
-375 EKLYNAVN
+375 ENLYNAVN

-467 IRSMIDCD
+467 IRSMIGCDVNDD

-489 KFCKFFRKWESE
+489 KFCKFFRKWENE

-593 PIRHNDL
+593 PVRHNDL

-618 ATGKTIIL
+618 ATCKTIIL

-655 FENCSYPNEVK
+655 LRNCAYPKEVK
-666 KFMDKWYKTKIEPLI
+666 EFMDKWYKEKIEPLK
-681 RSKGKCQTTA
+681 RSKEKCQTTA
-691 T
+691 A

>member
-23 AVVEF
+23 AIVEF
-28 QHKDKYGNYTT
+28 QHKGEYGNYTT

-105 YYCRYCRR
+105 YYYRQ
-113 FYYQFSADTDKVID
+113 FYYPFSAETDNRIDDYLADT
-127 EYLSD
+127 S
-132 TKSYAKSY
+132 SY

-207 KKQTTARCSCC
+207 KKQTTARCSVC
-218 GNTVTINKVCSGDK
+218 GNEVTINKVRSGDK
-232 VTCPSC
+232 VTCPVC
-238 NKKCTAKPYRK
+238 HKKCTAKPYRK

-269 GTRFCVREF
+269 GTRFCAREF
-278 MVVYIYTHGRINPHI
+278 VIEYDYSYGRIKPVI
-293 RIKELVR
+293 SMQELSR

-306 GQEMRVQEQYTYDE
+306 GQEMRAQEQYIYDE

-327 RKGFCKSVDSSLQ
+327 RKGFYKSVNSSLP

-383 QVASLNNIIDN
+383 KVASLNNIINN

-401 DVITYTYRCT
+401 DVITYRYNGNIDGY
-411 EFDLAK
+411 DLTK
-417 GSLRKS
+417 GSLSKS

-430 LKILKQL
+430 LKILKHL
-437 NPKLYE
+437 NPGILE
-443 FKLYKAYKQTGRKI
+443 LQLYKAYQRTGRKI
-457 DIEELKEFFA
+457 DIEELKEFFTINA
-467 IRSMIDCD
+467 MINCG
-475 VNDMLRILEYSSLR
+475 VNDMRRILEHSSLR
-489 KFCKFFRKWESE
+489 KFCQFFRRWENE
-501 NCTSQDKDS
+501 NCGKQYDS
-510 WWDPRRAFFRDYKDY
+510 YYWDPRRTFFGDYKDY

-556 IVNDKNF
+556 IVNDKSF

-577 YSNLYSYEDKD
+577 YRNLYSYEDKD

-593 PIRHNDL
+593 PVRHNDL
-600 KDEGKTLCHC
+600 KNEGKTLCHC
-610 VATYAKRV
+610 VATYAKKV
-618 ATGKTIIL
+618 ATEKTIIL
-626 FVRKT
+626 FIRKT

-643 NPVTLRIEQCRG
+643 NPVTLRIKQCRG
-655 FENCSYPNEVK
+655 FDNCSYPNKVK
-666 KFMDKWYKTKIEPLI
+666 KFMDKWYKTKIEPLE
-681 RSKGKCQTTA
+681 RSKEKCQTA
-691 T
+691 AA

>member
-28 QHKDKYGNYTT
+28 QHKGKYVNYTT
-39 HEYNYVYDA
+39 HQYNYVYDA

-54 GEKTLIVDMFKPAPG
+54 GEKTLIVDMFKPEPG
-69 AEFLYRLFIGKNKQG
+69 AEFLYRLFIGKNIHG
-84 DDKWFI
+84 NDKWFI
-90 VKSDGTVSESSLPVD
+90 IDSKGEVSERSLD
-105 YYCRYCRR
+105 GSCYYNK
-113 FYYQFSADTDKVID
+113 FYYPFSAETDKVID
-127 EYLSD
+127 DYLAD
-132 TKSYAKSY
+132 TSSY

-201 FYDANG
+201 FYDANS
-207 KKQTTARCSCC
+207 KKQTTARCSVC
-218 GNTVTINKVCSGDK
+218 GNEVTINKVRSGDK
-232 VTCPSC
+232 VTCPVC
-238 NKKCTAKPYRK
+238 HKKCTAKPHRK

-258 RETIMYLQPFK
+258 TETIMYLQPFK
-269 GTRFCVREF
+269 ETRFCAREF
-278 MVVYIYTHGRINPHI
+278 IIEYDYSYGRIKPVI
-293 RIKELVR
+293 SMQELSR

-306 GQEMRVQEQYTYDE
+306 GQEMRAQEQYTYDE

-327 RKGFCKSVDSSLQ
+327 RKGFYKSVNSSLQ

-383 QVASLNNIIDN
+383 KVASLNNIINN

-401 DVITYTYRCT
+401 DVITYRYNGNIDGYNLT
-411 EFDLAK
+411 K
-417 GSLRKS
+417 GSLSKS

-430 LKILKQL
+430 LKILKHL
-437 NPKLYE
+437 NPGILE
-443 FKLYKAYKQTGRKI
+443 LQLYKAYQRTGRKI
-457 DIEELKEFFA
+457 DIEELKEFFTINA
-467 IRSMIDCD
+467 MINCG
-475 VNDMLRILEYSSLR
+475 VNDMRRILEHSSLR
-489 KFCKFFRKWESE
+489 KFCQFFRRWENE
-501 NCTSQDKDS
+501 NCAKQYDS
-510 WWDPRRAFFRDYKDY
+510 YYWDPRRKFFRDYKDY

-556 IVNDKNF
+556 IVNDKEF

-593 PIRHNDL
+593 PVRHNDL

-610 VATYAKRV
+610 VATYAKKV
-618 ATGKTIIL
+618 VTEKTIIL
-626 FVRKT
+626 FIRKM

-655 FENCSYPNEVK
+655 FDNCSYPNEVK
-666 KFMDKWYKTKIEPLI
+666 KFMDKWYKTKIEPLK
-681 RSKGKCQTTA
+681 RSKEKCQTIA
-691 T
+691 A

>member
-1 MQRKKLLA
+1 MQKKKLTA
-9 LEINKNRADVPAMQ
+9 LPIDKNREDVPVMQ

-28 QHKDKYGNYTT
+28 QHKGKYGNYTT
-39 HEYNYVYDA
+39 HQYNYVYDA

-54 GEKTLIVDMFKPAPG
+54 GEKTLIVDMFKPAPA

-90 VKSDGTVSESSLPVD
+90 VKSDSTVSESSLPVD
-105 YYCRYCRR
+105 YYYRQ
-113 FYYQFSADTDKVID
+113 FYYPFSVETNKVID
-127 EYLSD
+127 DYLAD
-132 TKSYAKSY
+132 TSSY
-140 AKGKGIKKIIAWQK
+140 AKGKGIGKIIAWQK

-183 QSVHKW
+183 QAVHKW

-201 FYDANG
+201 FYDSNG
-207 KKQTTARCSCC
+207 KKQTTARCSVC
-218 GNTVTINKVCSGDK
+218 GNEVTINKVRSGDK
-232 VTCPSC
+232 VTCPVC
-238 NKKCTAKPYRK
+238 HKKCTAKPYRK

-258 RETIMYLQPFK
+258 RETIMYLQSFK
-269 GTRFCVREF
+269 GTRFCAREF

-327 RKGFCKSVDSSLQ
+327 RKDFYKSVDSSLQ

-383 QVASLNNIIDN
+383 KVASLNNIINN

-401 DVITYTYRCT
+401 DVITYRYNGNIDGY
-411 EFDLAK
+411 DLTK
-417 GSLRKS
+417 GSLSKS

-430 LKILKQL
+430 LKILKSL
-437 NPKLYE
+437 NVSYRE
-443 FKLYKAYKQTGRKI
+443 FELYKAYQSTGRKI
-457 DIEELKEFFA
+457 DFEELKEFFKVSS
-467 IRSMIDCD
+467 IIDC
-475 VNDMLRILEYSSLR
+475 NTAEMLSILQRSSLR

-510 WWDPRRAFFRDYKDY
+510 WWDPRRTFFRDYKDY

-593 PIRHNDL
+593 PVRHNDL

-643 NPVTLRIEQCRG
+643 NPVTLRIKQCRG
-655 FENCSYPNEVK
+655 FENCSYPNKVK
-666 KFMDKWYKTKIEPLI
+666 KFMDKWYKTKIEPLK
-681 RSKGKCQTTA
+681 RSKEKCQTTA
-691 T
+691 A